1 MKAGDRGPGTGDR
14 EGSNPFLLQA
24 SRGLEWVNTVARG
37 LYASGAL
44 RTHRAAVPVISVGN
58 LAMGGT
64 GKTPLVAAIARFL
77 REQGARPAI
86 LTRGY
91 RRRDPRPH
99 LVLPGGPAP
108 PWEEIGDEPALLAR
122 MLPDVAIAVD
132 ADRVRGAAT
141 AVGKAGA
148 THLVLD
154 DGFQHWRLGRDL
166 DIVVVDA
173 GDPLSERRL
182 RREPPGALA
191 RADVAVAIDAEHDAL
206 AAAVPTICAHAPG
219 LRLVG
224 LRLRSSAV
232 VLGEERR
239 PVEWLRGRRV
249 VPFAGIAAPER
260 FFASLEA
267 LGADIAEAY
276 SFPDHHECSRRELE
290 VLLQRAGE
298 LDAIPI
304 ATAKDAVKL
313 GAADLARIAWLAVE
327 LEPPRGALAEALLQL
342 VGRPV

>member
-1 MKAGDRGPGTGDR
+1 MRSAVSGQWSVVR
-14 EGSNPFLLQA
+14 EAQNPVVLRA
-24 SRGLEWVNTVARG
+24 SRVVEWVSMAARG
-37 LYASGAL
+37 LYASGVL

-58 LAMGGT
+58 IAMGGT

-91 RRRDPRPH
+91 RRRDPRPR
-99 LVLPGGPAP
+99 LVRGGPP
-108 PWEEIGDEPALLAR
+108 PSWEEIGDEPALLAH

-141 AVGKAGA
+141 AVGEAGA

-154 DGFQHWRLGRDL
+154 DGFQHWRLARDL

-173 GDPLSERRL
+173 GDPLSERRP
-182 RREPPGALA
+182 RRESPGALA
-191 RADVAVAIDAEHDAL
+191 RADVAVAIDADHDAL

-224 LRLRSSAV
+224 LRLRPSAV

-260 FFASLEA
+260 FFATVEA

-276 SFPDHHECSRRELE
+276 SFPDHHECSRRELD

-298 LDAIPI
+298 LDALPI
-304 ATAKDAVKL
+304 AIAKDAIKL

-327 LEPPRGALAEALLQL
+327 LETLSGALAELVSAL
-342 VGRPV
+342 VGRSA